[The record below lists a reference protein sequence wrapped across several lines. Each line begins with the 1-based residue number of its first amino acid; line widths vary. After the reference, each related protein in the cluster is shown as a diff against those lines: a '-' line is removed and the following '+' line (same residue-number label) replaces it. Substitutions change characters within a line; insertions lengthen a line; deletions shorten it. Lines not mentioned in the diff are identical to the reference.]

1 MLMRININIAIFA
14 RWQAEQKI
22 STAQLEELVIALPPP
37 LGVRMDNGATQVRA
51 HSKVG
56 WPHSLALAHA
66 QTLSLSPPPLSLSL
80 LHAQAVTGCGRCS
93 RTYAPLLLC
102 SSTLLLYSAHL
113 SCSSTLL
120 LYSDPLLCSST
131 LLLYSDPRG
140 SHPIASTNITLNPH
154 NPPPSILHP
163 PLSTLH
169 PQQVGLLRVIK
180 DLDIPIESGGRI
192 SYHETFKACV
202 RRVLADADEM
212 EVNPQP

>member
-1 MLMRININIAIFA
+1 MRININIAIFA

-66 QTLSLSPPPLSLSL
+66 QTLSLPPPPLSLSH

-93 RTYAPLLLC
+93 RTYAPL
-102 SSTLLLYSAHL
+102 
-113 SCSSTLL
+113 
-120 LYSDPLLCSST
+120 LLCSST